1 MDKEAL
7 RDINRELI
15 GNGTFQNFIPT
26 ILSESTEDDLD
37 YSCGRSYR
45 TPVDS
50 VLLRGAVDIFEGDS
64 EGNPGR
70 GPCFATLILG
80 K

>member
-1 MDKEAL
+1 MDKVAS

-15 GNGTFQNFIPT
+15 GNGTCQNFIPT

-37 YSCGRSYR
+37 YSCGRIYR

-50 VLLRGAVDIFEGDS
+50 VLLNKCCEELLTFLKV
-64 EGNPGR
+64 
-70 GPCFATLILG
+70 TLKVIQGVAPVLLL
-80 K
+80 